1 MAASDSE
8 TGADGLPILAL
19 PSPAA
24 WERWLEARAGDETAP
39 GVWLRIARKGS
50 GIPSPTYSDALDV
63 ALCFGWIDGQKA
75 GGDERGFLQRFTPR
89 RARSRWSQIN
99 REKVDALISAG
110 RMRPAGQAEIDR
122 AKADGR
128 WGAAYPG
135 ARRATVPDDLRAAL
149 DANPVAAAAF
159 AGLDGQNRYAILY
172 RLHDARRPETRAR
185 RLADFVE
192 LLAAGRRLHP

>member
-1 MAASDSE
+1 MAAPDTE
-8 TGADGLPILAL
+8 TGPDGLPILAL
-19 PSPAA
+19 DSAAA
-24 WERWLEARAGDETAP
+24 WEGWLETRAGDPAFP

-50 GIPSPTYSDALDV
+50 GISSPTYSEALDA

-99 REKVDALISAG
+99 RERVEVLIGGG
-110 RMRPAGQAEIDR
+110 RMRPAGQVEIDR

-128 WGAAYPG
+128 WDAAYPG
-135 ARRATVPDDLRAAL
+135 AHRAVVPDDLRAAL
-149 DANPVAAAAF
+149 DANPAAAAAF

-185 RLADFVE
+185 RLEGFVE
-192 LLAAGRRLHP
+192 MLANGRGPLS